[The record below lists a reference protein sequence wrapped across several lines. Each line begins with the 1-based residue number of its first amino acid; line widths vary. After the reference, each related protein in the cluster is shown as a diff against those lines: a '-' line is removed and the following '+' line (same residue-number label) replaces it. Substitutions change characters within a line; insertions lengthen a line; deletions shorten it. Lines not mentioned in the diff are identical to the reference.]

1 MHLWTVLSKHHHHSL
16 SPGIEPTTN
25 EFQLRRFSVIKLGR
39 VRFKVKDVV
48 WGAAVAGGG
57 TLDMLKDQ

>member
-1 MHLWTVLSKHHHHSL
+1 M
-16 SPGIEPTTN
+16 
-25 EFQLRRFSVIKLGR
+25 IKLGR

-57 TLDMLKDQ
+57 TADMLGDQEEILRDELEEAELVKTSAEVIW